1 MAVEA
6 GRRAFMSQK
15 VILANKEEEF
25 SRFSSEM
32 SDRALRSQADNEVM
46 MRVLA
51 LQQKNAK
58 IQAKVA
64 HARHI
69 QGEELNT
76 RARQHQVHKEG
87 CFEWP
92 HQGLHVGACSEFAN
106 IKVF

>member
-6 GRRAFMSQK
+6 RRRAFLSQE
-15 VILANKEEEF
+15 VILANKEEKF
-25 SRFSSEM
+25 SRSSSEM
-32 SDRALRSQADNEVM
+32 SDRALRSQANNEAM

-64 HARHI
+64 HDRHI

-76 RARQHQVHKEG
+76 RSRQHHVHKEG
-87 CFEWP
+87 CFE
-92 HQGLHVGACSEFAN
+92 
-106 IKVF
+106 